1 MKAHLGDEESEV
13 CFLVLE
19 EDVVSVGI
27 NFLRSIIELQAVI
40 QILLI
45 SLVDSHS
52 VVIVVQISTLIFT

>member
-1 MKAHLGDEESEV
+1 MKAYLGDEESEV
-13 CFLVLE
+13 CFLIFK
-19 EDVVSVGI
+19 EDIVSVGI